1 MTTKYSTKRALV
13 ASVLMLTLC
22 FTMLLGTTFAWFTD
36 SVTSSGNII
45 KSGNL
50 DVEMYWADGTKA
62 VPADD
67 NGWTDASTGAIF
79 NYTLWEPGFVQ
90 VRHIKIANEG
100 TLSLKYKVQIVANGT
115 VSDLSDVID
124 VYYVDP
130 AVQVA
135 DRSALANAPK
145 LGTLT
150 EVLANLGETGNGT
163 LVAGEA
169 DTITIAL
176 KMQETAG
183 NQYMGKSIGSFSIQ
197 LLATQ
202 ATYEEDSF
210 NDQYDVDANYVTSV
224 STLNE
229 LFTALDAGVDAV
241 IEEPI
246 VINEEFL
253 SYVSQ
258 RYDASTYSLPR
269 ATTTTVI
276 DKNVVINGNGSTIL
290 RSEEIA
296 GYNMFTVASGYT
308 LTLIDVTVDGGAVWS
323 GPIHKYLDRGTQ
335 NTGLA
340 TTGNIVSLAANAN
353 LVLGEGAVIQNND
366 GASAV
371 SLATRG
377 NGVLT
382 IDGGEIINNNGGGAG
397 AIWGGGAIVLEDGK
411 INGNMGGIGGVVRSV
426 DSQGRYNV
434 SFTMNGGEVNHNYAN
449 TGGVIWSGNGFVV
462 NFNGGEVAYNGADV
476 GSVIWGGSSD
486 KYYITGDF
494 EMHHNESG
502 ELCNAIRMNHYKY
515 PYLEMTGGKI
525 YANDANGL
533 PAIYAINDTVVL
545 KGGVIEDD
553 ILYTGGVGLTMGEVE
568 MSGTVHYELSTNHN
582 TAYLD
587 AEFNAFKFTVAENT
601 ANFSQFNFKPAAD
614 YVYTEG
620 DEAKLICM
628 NEGYSTYWD
637 ATSGTFKLIAD

>member
-1 MTTKYSTKRALV
+1 MTKKYSTKKALI
-13 ASVLMLTLC
+13 SSILILC
-22 FTMLLGTTFAWFTD
+22 MCFSMLLGTTFAWFTD
-36 SVTSSGNII
+36 DVTAANNVIQTGTL
-45 KSGNL
+45 KVG
-50 DVEMYWADGTKA
+50 MYWADGTKA
-62 VPADD
+62 VPAEE
-67 NGWTDASTGAIF
+67 GWTDASTGSIF
-79 NYTLWEPGFVQ
+79 NNDKWEPGYVE

-100 TLSLKYKVQIVANGT
+100 TLALKYKVNIIANGE
-115 VSDLSDVID
+115 VSELADVID
-124 VYYVDP
+124 VYYIDP
-130 AVQVA
+130 AIQVV
-135 DRSALANAPK
+135 DRAALANAPK

-150 EVLANLGETGNGT
+150 DVLENLGNTGNGA
-163 LVAGEA
+163 LEAGKS

-176 KMQETAG
+176 MMQESAG
-183 NQYMGKSIGSFSIQ
+183 NEYMDLSIGTDFSIQ
-197 LLATQ
+197 ILATQ
-202 ATYEEDSF
+202 YTYEADSF
-210 NDQYDVDANYVTSV
+210 DNQYDDDANYVTSAT
-224 STLNE
+224 TLNE
-229 LFTALDAGVDAV
+229 LFNALDAGIDAV
-241 IEEPI
+241 VTEPI
-246 VINEEFL
+246 VINDDFL
-253 SYVSQ
+253 EYVSQ
-258 RYDASTYSLPR
+258 RYESASYSMLR
-269 ATTTTVI
+269 STTTTVI
-276 DKNVVINGNGSTIL
+276 DKNVVINGNGSTIF
-290 RSEEIA
+290 RSEDLASANI
-296 GYNMFTVASGYT
+296 FTVNEGFT
-308 LTLIDVTVDGGAVWS
+308 LTLIDVTVDGGAIWS
-323 GPIHKYLDRGTQ
+323 GPDHKYLARGTE
-335 NTGLA
+335 NIGMS
-340 TTGNIVSLAANAN
+340 TTGAIVSLGAKAN

-366 GASAV
+366 GASAI

-382 IDGGEIINNNGGGAG
+382 IDGGEIINNHGGGAG

-411 INGNMGGIGGVVRSV
+411 INGNSGGIGGVVRSV

-434 SFTMNGGEVNHNYAN
+434 SFTMNGGEVNHNYAS

-462 NFNGGEVAYNGADV
+462 NFNGGEVAYNGANV

-525 YANDANGL
+525 YDNDANGL

-553 ILYTGGVGLTMGEVE
+553 ILYTGGVGLTMGKVE
-568 MSGTVHYELSTNHN
+568 MSGIVHYDLSTNHN

-601 ANFSQFNFKPAAD
+601 TNFSQFNFKPAEG

-637 ATSGTFKLIAD
+637 AATKTFKLKAD